1 LKPRPETPDA
11 ERRRSPA
18 RRLTD
23 RQSVVLDLVA
33 EGLEN
38 KEIAYRIGLSEQ
50 AVKEHVSTLLQRLA
64 VRNRASLAEIATRLR
79 IVGTMDLQP
88 EWLGYIFQRSPVMKA
103 MLRGP
108 DHVFVAANDAYRRA
122 SGDREIIGRPFREVF
137 PEGALSI
144 LDEVYESGR
153 PQVLHDFR
161 GRWGNETEP
170 NRRARS
176 HRRGRDGEPHRPGP
190 ARRWAVRGRHVRI
203 REALSSS

>member
-23 RQSVVLDLVA
+23 RQSVVLDLAA

-144 LDEVYESGR
+144 LDEVYESGSTTGATRLSR
-153 PQVLHDFR
+153 PLGKRDRAQSSCSIA
-161 GRWGNETEP
+161 P
-170 NRRARS
+170 ARS
-176 HRRGRDGEPHRPGP
+176 
-190 ARRWAVRGRHVRI
+190 
-203 REALSSS
+203 